1 MMDWFARSERSFG
14 AQPLLDFI
22 GSQSRSTPT
31 IAWLALAAAIVCGIA
46 LRLAHHDD
54 VTTRS
59 PDERIYTYRAQRIV
73 AEGMGVMRPL
83 FKDYVGNSA
92 NWIQS
97 PVTRIGNVWALAA
110 VMKITG
116 ARDFSAGTSV
126 SLVCSILSLLLVAWI
141 GVRFFNPWA
150 AAGAVAFQAF
160 SVGAL
165 GIARRAWQD
174 SFFGF
179 LSLLILYL
187 TFEIT
192 RSPRRF
198 FLYPL
203 FLLVGTYAML
213 TKETSVI
220 SYGVCGLWLFGL
232 LVWKERG
239 WKGACLLA
247 LGGLASVAI
256 AAGVWTILAGSA
268 SVALSVFRDVKVTS
282 DWGRLNSGGPWW
294 QLAYLLWIV
303 GPLTA
308 SMALAGIVATMCSAG
323 ARARFGIEKE
333 IGDVGDARLAA
344 LIVVSFVLFAS
355 LVGDLQ
361 YLRILSPA
369 DSAYC
374 LLAGLG
380 LWSLLGMARHFLAEN
395 DFKAL
400 VLLAVLA
407 VGIEAVRDYR
417 IYTSVVVRSGMED
430 LTAIWIRGIL
440 GR

>member
-1 MMDWFARSERSFG
+1 MIDWLIPSEQNPG
-14 AQPLLDFI
+14 APPPLDFA
-22 GSQSRSTPT
+22 GHPTRSTPP
-31 IAWLALAAAIVCGIA
+31 IAWLALAAAMVCGIA

-59 PDERIYTYRAQRIV
+59 PDEKIYTYRAQRIV
-73 AEGMGVMRPL
+73 DEGMGVMRPL
-83 FKDYVGNSA
+83 FKDYVSNSA
-92 NWIQS
+92 SWIQS

-116 ARDFSAGTSV
+116 LRDFSAGTSV
-126 SLVCSILSLLLVAWI
+126 SLVCSILSLFLVAWI

-179 LSLLILYL
+179 LSLLILCL
-187 TFEIT
+187 TFEIA
-192 RSPRRF
+192 RNPRRF

-203 FLLVGTYAML
+203 FLLAGAYAML
-213 TKETSVI
+213 TKETSVM

-232 LVWKERG
+232 LLWKERW
-239 WKGACLLA
+239 WKGASLLA

-256 AAGVWTILAGSA
+256 AAGVWTMLAGSA
-268 SVALSVFRDVKVTS
+268 SIALSVFRDVKVTS
-282 DWGRLNSGGPWW
+282 DWGRVNSSGPWW

-308 SMALAGIVATMCSAG
+308 LMAIAGIVATLCSTG
-323 ARARFGIEKE
+323 ARAKLGIQEE

-344 LIVVSFVLFAS
+344 LMVVTFVLFAS
-355 LVGDLQ
+355 FVGDLQ

-369 DSAYC
+369 DGAYC

-380 LWSLLGMARHFLAEN
+380 LWSLLRMARHFLAEN

-407 VGIEAVRDYR
+407 VAIEAVRDYR

-430 LTAIWIRGIL
+430 LTAIWIRGFL